1 MRISRGS
8 LVTVVAVLALA
19 VILGSACAAPAAPPI
34 VPPPVTA
41 PNEAPVISTIT
52 ADPSEI
58 VQGTNTSTTITCV
71 AADPDDDPLTYSW
84 SASEGTITGTG
95 SQVIWAAPDK
105 SGNFNVA
112 LTVADNRGSQATGS
126 VTVSVLPPTK
136 TVTINAVATETGTV
150 DQKNAT
156 DYSRTRAGD
165 DALNVGYRAFW
176 SFDTSSLAG
185 KDIKSAR
192 LNFTTG
198 SISGYPL
205 AYNMPPSGLGGLLL
219 WKDTYGSQ
227 LPAFGYVGAKLIG
240 TGLIYEPPTSVD
252 VTTHIKQIAAYGVSR
267 FQVEALFTKVSNGN
281 ITADMIE
288 WSSVV
293 LEVTYSSK

>member
-8 LVTVVAVLALA
+8 LFTVVAVLAVA
-19 VILGSACAAPAAPPI
+19 AILGSACAAPAAPPT

-41 PNEAPVISTIT
+41 PNQSPVISKIT
-52 ADPSEI
+52 ANPAEV
-58 VQGTNTSTTITCV
+58 VQGDSTTITSV

-84 SASEGTITGTG
+84 SASDGAITGTG
-95 SQVIWAAPDK
+95 SQVTWASPNK
-105 SGNFNVA
+105 SGNFSIG

-126 VTVSVLPPTK
+126 VTVNVLPPTK
-136 TVTINAVATETGTV
+136 TVTINSVASETGTV

-156 DYSRTRAGD
+156 DYSKTRAGD
-165 DALNVGYRAFW
+165 DAQNIGYRACW
-176 SFDTSSLAG
+176 SFDTTSLAG
-185 KDIKSAR
+185 KNIQSAS
-192 LNFTTG
+192 LKFTSG
-198 SISGYPL
+198 NIAGYPF

-219 WKDTYGSQ
+219 WKDTYGSS
-227 LPAFGYVGAKLIG
+227 LPAFGYVGAKLID
-240 TGLIYEPPTSVD
+240 TGLMYEPPTTVD
-252 VTTHIKQIAAYGVSR
+252 VTTHIKQIASYGVPR